1 MAQVVIELLREAP
14 FLKGGQVFRGADMD
28 DPNLGNIRLES
39 EPFIGKV
46 IGVRTE
52 RPHFNGEKG
61 RWYWDTNFLSEDD
74 FKKEVSKCAIIGA
87 DRRIIKYEDIN
98 FYDINDDFFTDD
110 KFSVILTGGKC
121 VLDTDMPHHKIMAA
135 MFLAD
140 SRFVR
145 VEGEAMP
152 NYGDEIYSI
161 GFAEAVE
168 KARIENSQVSLD
180 VASSIKQMPRKAL
193 LVLAKIWNMYPS
205 NKVSDDKIRAELYDY
220 IQRDANSTR
229 MKSRGQFYLR
239 FAKLSPEKLD
249 VFNTFM
255 DGIKARLITRSTD
268 DELYVFNSRE
278 LGRDEEE
285 SVEFLYSSA
294 NQQLLKDLIAGIKL
308 KAPKKL
314 REETLVLESQV
325 SDNDNKPS
333 NT

>member
-1 MAQVVIELLREAP
+1 
-14 FLKGGQVFRGADMD
+14 
-28 DPNLGNIRLES
+28 
-39 EPFIGKV
+39 
-46 IGVRTE
+46 
-52 RPHFNGEKG
+52 
-61 RWYWDTNFLSEDD
+61 
-74 FKKEVSKCAIIGA
+74 
-87 DRRIIKYEDIN
+87 
-98 FYDINDDFFTDD
+98 
-110 KFSVILTGGKC
+110 
-121 VLDTDMPHHKIMAA
+121 
-135 MFLAD
+135 
-140 SRFVR
+140 
-145 VEGEAMP
+145 
-152 NYGDEIYSI
+152 
-161 GFAEAVE
+161 
-168 KARIENSQVSLD
+168 
-180 VASSIKQMPRKAL
+180 
-193 LVLAKIWNMYPS
+193 
-205 NKVSDDKIRAELYDY
+205 
-220 IQRDANSTR
+220 

-268 DELYVFNSRE
+268 DELYIFNSRE